1 MAMLLISVY
10 SVNEN
15 SFLLGIVFN
24 VIPKSFSQIA
34 AVEKWNSVFRSPNK
48 VDVDFCVRH
57 NGDILKQII
66 DLSQKVGLIQVEIII
81 ITQL

>member
-34 AVEKWNSVFRSPNK
+34 GVEKWNSVFCSPNK

-57 NGDILKQII
+57 NGDIKRSNL
-66 DLSQKVGLIQVEIII
+66 KVGLIEVEIII
-81 ITQL
+81 IIQL